1 MCVGREGGNREGV
14 TASHWRGNPSRDSVV
29 ISWPVCGREDKHTVC
44 GAVLV
49 DLMSKQELPGI
60 SVPDD

>member
-1 MCVGREGGNREGV
+1 MCVGGGVNREGV
-14 TASHWRGNPSRDSVV
+14 TTFHRRGNPRRDSVV
-29 ISWPVCGREDKHTVC
+29 ISWPVCGREDKHAVC